1 MEYYAYTLYDE
12 VQDFFNASK
21 LIIVAWASKSSRTG
35 KWNTNRNKT
44 PATSYFNRVSVS
56 PINETM
62 FHLTHKRFDRTLR
75 KVVNKPFALMEKTDQ
90 GGEWRYY
97 NKPTIEE
104 STQRLLMVEG
114 DPNVDLYHAN
124 PAVRVTDQ
132 GNGISL
138 IENISIINES
148 PWEEAKRNVDIDYIG
163 CMWYMRQI
171 EGGDYVQGGY
181 IANGN
186 FIDLNRGSGRVSFC
200 KLTERTDVE
209 ICQDVKGD
217 TDKFTET
224 ADYVYTEE
232 DRLDPEK
239 EYLTLTIY
247 YGVKQAVSPLV
258 LPVETVLPNPFKTEK

>member
-12 VQDFFNASK
+12 VQDFFNANK
-21 LIIVAWASKSSRTG
+21 LIIVAWAWKSSRTG
-35 KWNTNRNKT
+35 NWSTHRNKT
-44 PATSYFNRVSVS
+44 PATSYFNRVGVL
-56 PINETM
+56 PISATM
-62 FHLTHKRFDRTLR
+62 FHLTRKSYDRTLK
-75 KVVNKPFALMEKTDQ
+75 KVVDKPFALMEKIDE

-148 PWEEAKRNVDIDYIG
+148 PWEEAKRNVDIDSIG

-171 EGGDYVQGGY
+171 EDGNYHQGGY

-186 FIDLNRGSGRVSFC
+186 SIDLNRGSGRVGFC
-200 KLTERTDVE
+200 KLTERIDVPIAQDVE
-209 ICQDVKGD
+209 GD
-217 TDKFTET
+217 SDKFTET

-247 YGVKQAVSPLV
+247 HGVKQTIRPLV
-258 LPVETVLPNPFKTEK
+258 LPVETVLPNPVKTEK

>member
-12 VQDFFNASK
+12 VQDFFNANK
-21 LIIVAWASKSSRTG
+21 LIIVAWAWKSTSGIWSTH
-35 KWNTNRNKT
+35 RNKT
-44 PATSYFNRVSVS
+44 PATSYFNRVGVS
-56 PINETM
+56 PISASM
-62 FHLTHKRFDRTLR
+62 FHLTRKTYDRTLR
-75 KVVNKPFALMEKTDQ
+75 KVVDKPFALMEQIDQ
-90 GGEWRYY
+90 GGAWRYY

-114 DPNVDLYHAN
+114 DSNVDLYHAN

-138 IENISIINES
+138 IENISIINEL
-148 PWEEAKRNVDIDYIG
+148 PWEEAKRNVDVDSIG

-171 EGGDYVQGGY
+171 EDGNYQQGGY

-186 FIDLNRGSGRVSFC
+186 SIDLNRGSGRVGFC

-232 DRLDPEK
+232 DRLDPDK

-247 YGVKQAVSPLV
+247 HGVKQTLRPLV
-258 LPVETVLPNPFKTEK
+258 LPVETVLPNPVKNTK